1 MKTSLRGLRDHLHDY
16 VLRAREGEEIIIT
29 LNNQS
34 VARLLPLE
42 PENGQKRLPCG
53 EEFLSELETLQE
65 ALSVADLTVDKPA

>member
-16 VLRAREGEEIIIT
+16 VLRAKEGEEIIIT

-42 PENGQKRLPCG
+42 PENEQKRSLCD
-53 EEFLSELETLQE
+53 EAFLSELETLQE
-65 ALSVADLTVDKPA
+65 ALSVDLTADKPA